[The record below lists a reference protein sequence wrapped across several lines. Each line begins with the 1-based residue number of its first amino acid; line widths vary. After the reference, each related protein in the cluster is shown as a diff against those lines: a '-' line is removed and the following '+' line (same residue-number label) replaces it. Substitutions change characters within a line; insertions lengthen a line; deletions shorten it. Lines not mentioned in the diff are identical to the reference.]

1 MKPFN
6 EEKIFPIIPL
16 QLFEDR
22 NTVTFLL
29 PFSENNEK
37 YVKHFIKKL
46 KDFTNAK
53 WKFNVTW
60 NSRKIYFL
68 FPIKDKVK
76 YYICVIFK
84 GVCSCKQS
92 HVGKIIQN
100 V

>member
-6 EEKIFPIIPL
+6 EQKIVPIIPR

-37 YVKHFIKKL
+37 YVKNFIKKL
-46 KDFTNAK
+46 SDFTNAK

-60 NSRKIYFL
+60 NS
-68 FPIKDKVK
+68 
-76 YYICVIFK
+76 
-84 GVCSCKQS
+84 
-92 HVGKIIQN
+92 
-100 V
+100 

>member
-6 EEKIFPIIPL
+6 EEKIVPIIPL

-46 KDFTNAK
+46 ND
-53 WKFNVTW
+53 
-60 NSRKIYFL
+60 
-68 FPIKDKVK
+68 
-76 YYICVIFK
+76 
-84 GVCSCKQS
+84 
-92 HVGKIIQN
+92 
-100 V
+100 